1 MTRPRDRLGR
11 PMPWGTPEEEP
22 PVPLDV
28 ARSDDAAWAAATDY
42 LARGLPFHA
51 HEACE
56 LRWRAAPENTRTA
69 WRALAQWGAALT
81 HDARGNAV
89 GARRLAARALA
100 TLDAAMVVPACVDAA
115 GVRRSCAEL
124 LAADTGSPA
133 PGHHAQ

>member
-11 PMPWGTPEEEP
+11 PLPWGTPEEEP
-22 PVPLDV
+22 PVSVDV
-28 ARSDDAAWAAATDY
+28 ARSDEAAWSAADAY

-56 LRWRAAPENTRTA
+56 LRWRTAPEATRTA

-81 HDARGNAV
+81 HEARGNSA
-89 GARRLAARALA
+89 GARRLAARALD
-100 TLDAAMVVPACVDAA
+100 TLNAAEDVPTCVDEQW
-115 GVRRSCAEL
+115 VRTSCADM
-124 LAADTGSPA
+124 LARDPGSPE